1 MDLPGSQEA
10 SPRLWPEFPDEV
22 EGREEARALGS
33 LPSSCRVGHI
43 LLDAAAILWLKCYV
57 RGAPPMAWKVVD
69 GSGTLTECLLYAM
82 QWADLDAECRVR
94 VQWLGEGRQLRE
106 SGRDV
111 VRNPSCHTWITA
123 ASRPGTELDAHDYK
137 G

>member
-22 EGREEARALGS
+22 EGREEARGLGS

-57 RGAPPMAWKVVD
+57 GGLPLWPGRWWMGRGP
-69 GSGTLTECLLYAM
+69 LLSVCCM
-82 QWADLDAECRVR
+82 PC
-94 VQWLGEGRQLRE
+94 
-106 SGRDV
+106 SGRTWMQSAEYV
-111 VRNPSCHTWITA
+111 YSGLVRGGS
-123 ASRPGTELDAHDYK
+123 
-137 G
+137 